1 MHTVFLLWLR
11 LESGPGST
19 SSTILNNS
27 HPYKTVPIHTQMT
40 MFLFGSKENLR
51 SKNRPCIIHPKENF
65 GEPFV
70 PQFSLPVILFVK
82 YYGGLFCVVDLQKE
96 QSPKSHAEHSN
107 GGVGENGSSAPSSSS
122 PSPAQGEV
130 AGGRDVKDVSHTGSA
145 GDKNK
150 PDPTRS
156 TPLHARLQAVEDLK
170 CAAEYLLGVGGGGG
184 GGGGGGSNEEGDGI
198 ADANGVGEGEGGVH
212 AVHGE

>member
-1 MHTVFLLWLR
+1 M
-11 LESGPGST
+11 P
-19 SSTILNNS
+19 
-27 HPYKTVPIHTQMT
+27 
-40 MFLFGSKENLR
+40 MFLFGSKENLK

-96 QSPKSHAEHSN
+96 HSPKSHAEHSN
-107 GGVGENGSSAPSSSS
+107 GGIGENGSSAPSSSS
-122 PSPAQGEV
+122 SPAQGLD
-130 AGGRDVKDVSHTGSA
+130 AGGRDVKDVSHTGSV
-145 GDKNK
+145 GGKNK
-150 PDPTRS
+150 PDPTSS

-170 CAAEYLLGVGGGGG
+170 CAAEYLLGVG